1 MSIKGDKTMNSKTK
15 RLVNMGVLIALSV
28 VLVYLIRFPLFP
40 AAPFLEYDP
49 ADIPIIFAAFA
60 FGPLAGFI
68 VTVIASVIQGITV
81 SAASGVIGIVMHIFA
96 TGSFV
101 VVAGN
106 IYKRHKSK
114 KSAVIALVA
123 GVLTMTST
131 MVLWNIIFTP
141 IFLGAPLEAVLAM
154 LVPIIIPFNLIKA
167 GVNGVITLIIYK
179 RFRSL
184 INENE
189 GVLQLNK

>member
-1 MSIKGDKTMNSKTK
+1 MKNNTK

-81 SAASGVIGIVMHIFA
+81 SAASGIIGIVMHILA

-101 VVAGN
+101 IVAGN
-106 IYKRHKSK
+106 IYKRNKTK
-114 KSAVIALVA
+114 KAAIIALVS
-123 GVLTMTST
+123 GVLTMTAT
-131 MVLWNIIFTP
+131 MVVWNIIFTP
-141 IFLGAPLEAVLAM
+141 IFLGAPLEAVMGM

-167 GVNGVITLIIYK
+167 SVNGVITLVVYK
-179 RFRSL
+179 RFRSF
-184 INENE
+184 INEDE
-189 GVLQLNK
+189 GIVSLNK

>member
-1 MSIKGDKTMNSKTK
+1 MHNNTK

-60 FGPLAGFI
+60 FGPLAGFV
-68 VTVIASVIQGITV
+68 VTVIASIIQGITV
-81 SAASGVIGIVMHIFA
+81 SSASGVIGIVMHILA

-101 VVAGN
+101 IVAGN
-106 IYKRHKSK
+106 IYKYHKTRK
-114 KSAVIALVA
+114 GAIIALIF
-123 GVLTMTST
+123 GVLTMTVT
-131 MVLWNIIFTP
+131 MVIWNIIFTP
-141 IFLGAPLEAVLAM
+141 IFLGAPLEAVLGM

-167 GVNGVITLIIYK
+167 SVNGFITLLVYK
-179 RFRSL
+179 RFRNF
-184 INENE
+184 IHQNE
-189 GVLQLNK
+189 GIVGLNK